1 MTCIFSVV
9 YNEQTVICVYKFL
22 LKLLRIE
29 KDCGIFKC
37 FCDRKMSWTWNPF
50 GMRPACI
57 WSNIYD
63 TGHWVKVFKASPL
76 SLSLLNIFT
85 NSMLKAYPM
94 LMTFMARVSWS
105 KDFQHSLF
113 DIFSSLQLEA
123 LCEKYDFLLWTFAG
137 YNYILASSWLNARTD
152 VLKTTIAKR
161 GTRLA

>member
-76 SLSLLNIFT
+76 SLSLSLSLKHFHQFNAKSLPNAHDIYGTGQLVKRFPTFSLRHFLQFT
-85 NSMLKAYPM
+85 
-94 LMTFMARVSWS
+94 TWS
-105 KDFQHSLF
+105 LVRKIRFFAL
-113 DIFSSLQLEA
+113 DICRLQL
-123 LCEKYDFLLWTFAG
+123 YFSF
-137 YNYILASSWLNARTD
+137 
-152 VLKTTIAKR
+152 
-161 GTRLA
+161 